1 MMLLSLIL
9 LGLVLD
15 KCCGQTQIIYTTKKK
30 ESITCETKK
39 WQISTDSN
47 NIIDLN
53 CTEGCYHLTIEFED
67 DDEKRCEKKD
77 NKPNF
82 CLLKVKSGFVACVNR
97 YLPGFLFPFKRS
109 PNVLQSFIV
118 AVPDKNMTSEPEKT
132 SSLTVTEGES
142 VDLNCSFT
150 FTKGHDGNEFVVY
163 WIKTK
168 GQSSTCL
175 YSYDFSMDYIKV
187 GHHCKVEETLYKRLS
202 NRTIEKLTHII
213 GISGVMESDSGQ
225 YLCALH
231 MGTSKTEKTNVKWKV
246 IERVTV
252 RVNKDKTSQSP
263 ETTRTV
269 ETPEKKHE
277 SVPKLLSVYIAVPVL
292 LCVLLVVVVVF
303 IKKRRMI
310 SQGSQS
316 AQKSCNSRE
325 DNLYTDCSPYA
336 IGTGEEEHHFAPK
349 KESSRMLDPGC
360 KGSTPALDPYS
371 VVRLNSLYE

>member
-53 CTEGCYHLTIEFED
+53 CTE
-67 DDEKRCEKKD
+67 
-77 NKPNF
+77 
-82 CLLKVKSGFVACVNR
+82 
-97 YLPGFLFPFKRS
+97 
-109 PNVLQSFIV
+109 
-118 AVPDKNMTSEPEKT
+118 
-132 SSLTVTEGES
+132 
-142 VDLNCSFT
+142 
-150 FTKGHDGNEFVVY
+150 
-163 WIKTK
+163 
-168 GQSSTCL
+168 
-175 YSYDFSMDYIKV
+175 
-187 GHHCKVEETLYKRLS
+187 
-202 NRTIEKLTHII
+202 
-213 GISGVMESDSGQ
+213 
-225 YLCALH
+225 
-231 MGTSKTEKTNVKWKV
+231 
-246 IERVTV
+246 
-252 RVNKDKTSQSP
+252 
-263 ETTRTV
+263 
-269 ETPEKKHE
+269 
-277 SVPKLLSVYIAVPVL
+277 VPKLLSVYIAVPVL

-316 AQKSCNSRE
+316 AQKSCHSRE